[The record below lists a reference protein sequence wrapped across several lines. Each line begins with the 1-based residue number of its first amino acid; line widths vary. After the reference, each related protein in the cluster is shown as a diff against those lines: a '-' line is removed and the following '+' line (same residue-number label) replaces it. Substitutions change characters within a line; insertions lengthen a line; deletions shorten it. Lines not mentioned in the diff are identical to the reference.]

1 MVQVP
6 LFFINRSFI
15 ERSPI
20 RLSLRRKINTFQ
32 SEIKVTRIQKRCF
45 GEANNKKTIQLFSH

>member
-6 LFFINRSFI
+6 LFFISRSFI

-32 SEIKVTRIQKRCF
+32 SEIKVTRLQKRCLE
-45 GEANNKKTIQLFSH
+45 EANSMKTIQLFSH